1 MQGDDIISQILI
13 IGEELDFPLQDVK
26 NRQTMKD
33 GGWFVDG
40 APDELD
46 AQKDCGGYG
55 FFGYKRGRSI
65 GYVNATFKGSG
76 TGKLEFGNCGELAN
90 SATKVYL
97 NDLLIATAGPNTWPV
112 AIRFDYKRGDIL
124 KLTEKRTAGII
135 KLVSFKIESADVMP

>member
-1 MQGDDIISQILI
+1 
-13 IGEELDFPLQDVK
+13 
-26 NRQTMKD
+26 MKD
-33 GGWFVDG
+33 GGWYVDC
-40 APDELD
+40 APDEREYD
-46 AQKDCGGYG
+46 NDCGGYG

-76 TGKLEFGNCGELAN
+76 TGKLEFGNCYSRAN
-90 SATKVYL
+90 SVTKVYL

-124 KLTEKRTAGII
+124 KLTEERTGII